1 MQPWKVFLA
10 TLPIFGA
17 GVATGFFLSGRPT
30 LPDNKL
36 TVEPRKADQTIQ
48 IFRPSIAKL
57 SHDLGLSTDQ
67 EDKIRSMYAA
77 SKERVRDHVLKASQN
92 AQSDLKKQIQTEQLT
107 LNEEIKETLNEN
119 QYNKY
124 TNLPGMSFSRSPEN
138 PIPPDPL
145 ENQNATTPAPKT
157 SQPAVPIETNAT
169 SSPSD

>member
-1 MQPWKVFLA
+1 MQPWKVLLA
-10 TLPIFGA
+10 TLPIFAA
-17 GVATGFFLSGRPT
+17 GVVTGFFLSGRPA
-30 LPDNKL
+30 LPDKKPA
-36 TVEPRKADQTIQ
+36 VEPRKADQTIQ

-77 SKERVRDHVLKASQN
+77 SKERVRGHVIKASQN
-92 AQSDLKKQIQTEQLT
+92 AQSNLKKQIQTEQLT
-107 LNEEIKETLNEN
+107 LNEKIKKILNEN
-119 QYNKY
+119 QFKKY
-124 TNLPGMSFSRSPEN
+124 KILPGMSFSRSPEN

-157 SQPAVPIETNAT
+157 PQPAIPTETNAT